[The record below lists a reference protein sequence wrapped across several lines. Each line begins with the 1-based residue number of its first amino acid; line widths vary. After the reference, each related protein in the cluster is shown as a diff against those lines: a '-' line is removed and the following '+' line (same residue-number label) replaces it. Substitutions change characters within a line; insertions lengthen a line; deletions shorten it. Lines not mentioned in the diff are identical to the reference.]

1 VARALLVTH
10 QEGPDVRIV
19 VQRVEERDDRAAGET
34 EDGVDAGPL
43 QAG

>member
-1 VARALLVTH
+1 VAGALLVTH

-19 VQRVEERDDRAAGET
+19 VQRVEQGDDRAARET
-34 EDGVDAGPL
+34 EDGVDARPL